1 MRGYGGLRFFSFLAA
16 LVLQVMP
23 LPEQWLLWRPDWL
36 GLVLIYWCTITPRQ
50 VGVFHGFG
58 LGLLL
63 DLLQGTPLG
72 QHALLYAV
80 IAFLILLLY
89 QRMRIYTL
97 WRQALLVTLVL
108 ALVELMEQWLSATVN
123 GRLLHLEFV
132 YAALLSGVLWPWLFT
147 LMQVVRRRLSSF

>member
-1 MRGYGGLRFFSFLAA
+1 MRGYGGARFFSFLAA

-36 GLVLIYWCTITPRQ
+36 GLVLIYWCIIAPRH

-63 DLLQGTPLG
+63 DLLQGSPLG
-72 QHALLYAV
+72 QHALLYALV
-80 IAFLILLLY
+80 AFLILLLY

-108 ALVELMEQWLSATVN
+108 ALMQLMEQWLSATVT
-123 GRLLHLEFV
+123 GRTLHLEFV
-132 YAALLSGVLWPWLFT
+132 YAALLSGALWPWLFT
-147 LMQVVRRRLSSF
+147 LMQVVRRRLASF